1 MTERVSEAAVDA
13 WARLLRAHAA
23 AFGQVEGALKRAGLP
38 PLAWYDVLLETERA
52 APDGLRPK
60 ELEARMLLAQ
70 YNLSRL
76 LDRMER
82 EGLVE
87 RLPCV
92 EDGRG
97 QVVRP
102 TEAGRRLRRR
112 MWPVYAGAVRDAV
125 GAKLTDAEARD
136 LAKLLGKLA
145 APPRPEEA
153 PVPPARALR

>member
-1 MTERVSEAAVDA
+1 M
-13 WARLLRAHAA
+13 
-23 AFGQVEGALKRAGLP
+23 P
-38 PLAWYDVLLETERA
+38 
-52 APDGLRPK
+52 
-60 ELEARMLLAQ
+60 LAQ
-70 YNLSRL
+70 YNLSRR

-87 RLPCV
+87 RLPRA

-112 MWPVYAGAVRDAV
+112 MWPVNAGAVRDAV
-125 GAKLTDAEARD
+125 GAKLTEAEARD
-136 LAKLLGKLA
+136 VAKLLGKLA
-145 APPRPEEA
+145 APPRPEGA

>member
-1 MTERVSEAAVDA
+1 MTERVSEGAVDA

-23 AFGQVEGALKRAGLP
+23 ALGQVEGALKHAGLP
-38 PLAWYDVLLETERA
+38 ALVWYDVLLETERA
-52 APDGLRPK
+52 PGGLRPK
-60 ELEARMLLAQ
+60 DLEARMLLAQ

-87 RLPCV
+87 RLPCA

-97 QVVRP
+97 QIIRP
-102 TEAGRRLRRR
+102 TDAGRRLRRR
-112 MWPVYAGAVRDAV
+112 MWPIYAGAIRDAV
-125 GAKLTDAEARD
+125 GAKLTEAETRD

-145 APPRPEEA
+145 APHPEEA
-153 PVPPARALR
+153 QVPPARTLR

>member
-1 MTERVSEAAVDA
+1 MTERVSEAAVTA
-13 WARLLRAHAA
+13 WARLLRAHATA
-23 AFGQVEGALKRAGLP
+23 LGQVEGALKRAGLP
-38 PLAWYDVLLETERA
+38 ALVWYDVLLETER

-87 RLPCV
+87 RLPCA

-97 QVVRP
+97 QVVRS
-102 TEAGRRLRRR
+102 TDAGRRLRRR
-112 MWPVYAGAVRDAV
+112 MWPVYAGAIRDAV
-125 GAKLTDAEARD
+125 GAKLTDAEARG
-136 LAKLLGKLA
+136 LAELLGKLA
-145 APPRPEEA
+145 VPHPEEA